1 MNLSWPEDD
10 GMWKSCAAL
19 LPGLSGIGEGYVLI
33 AGGYGL
39 YLKQMWLR
47 SNPETPTL
55 VPLESWKDASP
66 RSTKDID
73 LAIGLDLIADRETQE
88 RVIAILDQNE
98 FKAKTKYWAWEKHAS
113 GGHNILVELH
123 APSPKAGS
131 VNPYIEGG
139 RVKRR
144 SSSIEGAP
152 TEEKKIHAK
161 HNREL
166 IGYEL
171 HPFHFELNGLRLS
184 IPNPVTFAV
193 MKATAAHELWE
204 KSQTPSEKAVDS
216 REKAQKHAQDLFR
229 VLGMVTRE
237 ESDRADDIVA
247 AIEEARAYRNAANIV
262 KASFV
267 EPGHW
272 GTAVAREQWRDE
284 DLGRMQDTLR
294 RWFT

>member
-1 MNLSWPEDD
+1 MKL
-10 GMWKSCAAL
+10 KKC
-19 LPGLSGIGEGYVLI
+19 PGYLASQIRWGIEL
-33 AGGYGL
+33 
-39 YLKQMWLR
+39 
-47 SNPETPTL
+47 ETRIPTT
-55 VPLESWKDASP
+55 ASP

-113 GGHNILVELH
+113 GGHSILVELH

-144 SSSIEGAP
+144 SSSIEEAP
-152 TEEKKIHAK
+152 TEEKKIHGK

-171 HPFHFELNGLRLS
+171 HPFHFELDGLRLS

-229 VLGMVTRE
+229 VLGMVTRG
-237 ESDRADDIVA
+237 RNP
-247 AIEEARAYRNAANIV
+247 IERMTSWRR
-262 KASFV
+262 SRR
-267 EPGHW
+267 PGHT
-272 GTAVAREQWRDE
+272 GTP
-284 DLGRMQDTLR
+284 LIS
-294 RWFT
+294 